1 MNRNETL
8 RRRPQMQ
15 RRPQPSRST
24 IPGWLWGIAIGVIGA
39 LVAVGVV
46 MRPTSPAPGPVSQ
59 VPIPPDTTAAPV
71 SEPPQP
77 EPPEVTIAPQR
88 QTRDAQP
95 PPSRDEELERLRQQ
109 IEELQRRNEPV
120 QREVVEAAPPPV
132 NETTEPPEEQPPP
145 STRPNALELAAQAEA
160 EWRPVF
166 AEYQKRYSEKKAELD
181 KLIGT
186 FEQLKAQCS
195 YTQMGEP
202 TEAQKRKGVRQEG
215 LPVSLISG
223 IPVGYG
229 ASCETVDQDLRKAKQ
244 ERFDALRQIQNDCY
258 QDATAR
264 GVSTAKAKL
273 R

>member
-24 IPGWLWGIAIGVIGA
+24 IPGWLWGIAIGAIGA
-39 LVAVGVV
+39 LVAGGVV
-46 MRPTSPAPGPVSQ
+46 MRSATPVAVNQEPSQ
-59 VPIPPDTTAAPV
+59 PVATAGPV

-77 EPPEVTIAPQR
+77 ELPEVTIAPQPQAR
-88 QTRDAQP
+88 VAQP
-95 PPSRDEELERLRQQ
+95 SASRGEEVERLRQQ
-109 IEELQRRNEPV
+109 IEELQKRNEPA
-120 QREVVEAAPPPV
+120 QPEVVEAAPPPV
-132 NETTEPPEEQPPP
+132 NEPSEPVQEQPPLT
-145 STRPNALELAAQAEA
+145 TRPSALETEAQAEA

-166 AEYQKRYSEKKAELD
+166 SEYQKRYSEKKGELD
-181 KLIGT
+181 KLVGI

-195 YTQMGEP
+195 YTQFGEP
-202 TEAQKRKGVRQEG
+202 TEAQKKKGVRQEG

-223 IPVGYG
+223 IPIGYG
-229 ASCETVDQDLRKAKQ
+229 ATCETVDRDLRRVKQ
-244 ERFDALRQIQNDCY
+244 ERFDALREIQNECY
-258 QDATAR
+258 QDATSR